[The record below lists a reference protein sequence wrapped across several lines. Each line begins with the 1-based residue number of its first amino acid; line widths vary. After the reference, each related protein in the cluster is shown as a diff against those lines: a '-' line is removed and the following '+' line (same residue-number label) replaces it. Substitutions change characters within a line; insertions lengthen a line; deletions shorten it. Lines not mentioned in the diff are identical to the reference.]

1 MIRLFLA
8 CAVFLFASACASAPD
23 ALTAQQEAAEAATIT
38 ALLQAQDAAWNKGD
52 IDGFMNGYWPSEELR
67 FASGGNVVR
76 GYEATLARYK
86 VRYPGREGMGEL
98 STSDYEIDILS
109 KDAAI
114 AHGSWKVTTAEGS
127 SDGLYTLVL
136 RKMDG
141 QWLIVSDTTTSSE

>member
-1 MIRLFLA
+1 MIRPFLA
-8 CAVFLFASACASAPD
+8 GAVFLFASACASPPD
-23 ALTAQQEAAEAATIT
+23 ALSEPDEAAEAATIA
-38 ALLQAQDAAWNKGD
+38 ALLQAQDDAWNKGD

-76 GYEATLARYK
+76 GYAATLARYK

-98 STSDYEIDILS
+98 TTSDYEIDILS
-109 KDAAI
+109 EDAAI

>member
-1 MIRLFLA
+1 MIRPFLA
-8 CAVFLFASACASAPD
+8 GAVLLLAAACASTPV
-23 ALTAQQEAAEAATIT
+23 ALLPQQEAAEAATIT
-38 ALLQAQDAAWNKGD
+38 ALLQAQDASWNAGD
-52 IDGFMNGYWPSEELR
+52 IEGFMNGYWPSGELR

-86 VRYPGREGMGEL
+86 LRYPGREGMGQL
-98 STSDYEIDILS
+98 STSGYEIDILS
-109 KDAAI
+109 EDAAI